1 MIPKRYINA
10 AVVLF
15 ALAVPFWF
23 LRYNLNPKR
32 QEQRGLSGP
41 DRVVLKIIAP
51 IQWGAAMAAHQLS
64 TWISDYFYLVDV
76 KKNNADLAADNARL
90 RARVRKLEALE
101 SENRRLRGLL
111 GLKNHLTA
119 DVVSA
124 QVIAKDTTEFF
135 RVTQVTLDRPS
146 RDVASNAKLPVVTL
160 DGVVGTTGKVAGDT
174 VEVQLV
180 VDAGSGVDVVD
191 ERTGARGFARGTGDE
206 TKYLCKIEYVS
217 RTDSVEVG
225 DLLVT
230 SGHGRRF
237 PPGLPVARVVAVE
250 KKPFGLYQSVIA
262 APTVDM
268 SRLQEVLI
276 ILSSPEA
283 PGEPTAPAPKEK
295 DVPANGKSQVVGEA
309 P

>member
-1 MIPKRYINA
+1 MNLKRYRDAI
-10 AVVLF
+10 VVLL

-32 QEQRGLSGP
+32 DPRGLSGP
-41 DRVVLKIIAP
+41 DRVVMKLIAP
-51 IQWGAAMAAHQLS
+51 IQFAAATAAHGLS
-64 TWISDYFYLVDV
+64 TWVSDYFYLVDV
-76 KKNNADLAADNARL
+76 KKNNADLAAETSRL
-90 RARVRKLEALE
+90 RARVSKLEGLE
-101 SENRRLRGLL
+101 AENRRLRGLL
-111 GLKNHLTA
+111 QLKNHLTA
-119 DVVSA
+119 DLVSA
-124 QVIAKDTTEFF
+124 QVIAKDTVEFF
-135 RVTQVTLDRPS
+135 RVAQVTLDKPS
-146 RDVASNAKLPVVTL
+146 DAIRNNAKLPVITL

-206 TKYLCKIEYVS
+206 TKYQCKIEFVS

-237 PPGLPVARVVAVE
+237 PPGLPVARVISVE
-250 KKPFGLYQSVIA
+250 KKSFGLYQSVVA

-276 ILSSPEA
+276 VVSSPANPAGEPEEGEKPAAGKDGKPPEEA
-283 PGEPTAPAPKEK
+283 P
-295 DVPANGKSQVVGEA
+295 
-309 P
+309 